1 MRTMPTG
8 TTSISTAPITIE
20 PMEAKYNHAVGLLLA
35 QAFQG
40 KFQNRIR
47 LKEGELAGCFEM
59 LLQYAPADPYT
70 HRMVAVQQGE
80 VIGSIAIKRTPE
92 ARLLGKRQTPPLPG
106 TSQLLGK
113 RGMIRMLIGLYV
125 LDHTPASGECY
136 ITDLAVQP
144 EHQNKGV
151 GRLLV
156 EWAQKLVDTD
166 PGLNRL
172 SLHVS
177 AGNPHARQLY
187 GKWSFHTEARE
198 IRYTLYLLF
207 NELRWEYM
215 VQKRGGYRNEDNEET
230 MDISANYSAA
240 P

>member
-1 MRTMPTG
+1 MRTASTG
-8 TTSISTAPITIE
+8 TAPITIE
-20 PMEAKYNHAVGLLLA
+20 VMEAKYNRAVGQLLA

-40 KFQNRIR
+40 KFQHRIR
-47 LKEGELAGCFEM
+47 LKEAELAECFEM
-59 LLQYAPADPYT
+59 LLQYDPANPYT

-80 VIGSIAIKRTPE
+80 VIGSIAIKCTPE
-92 ARLLGKRQTPPLPG
+92 ADHTGNKQSSPLPG

-113 RGMIRMLIGLYV
+113 RGIIRMLIGLYV
-125 LDHTPASGECY
+125 LDHTPAAGECY

-144 EHQNKGV
+144 DHQNKGV
-151 GRLLV
+151 GRLLI
-156 EWAQKLVDTD
+156 EWAQKLVDRE

-177 AGNPHARQLY
+177 AGNPHVRQLY

-198 IRYTLYLLF
+198 TRYTLYLLF

-215 VQKRGGYRNEDNEET
+215 VQKRGGYRNEDNEEA
-230 MDISANYSAA
+230 MDLSANYSAA